1 MSVFVQ
7 TLLCGVL
14 LSDGD
19 SWELPN
25 SMDNNPRSIS
35 MRRGSAD
42 FLKQPYSPANLL
54 KTKKLMDSGLSLESL
69 FASAKNERGEKN
81 RKRVLVLMTSLSLFP
96 ALCKNKLG
104 SVLLLFPSHREE
116 KYLVL

>member
-42 FLKQPYSPANLL
+42 FLKQP
-54 KTKKLMDSGLSLESL
+54 
-69 FASAKNERGEKN
+69 
-81 RKRVLVLMTSLSLFP
+81 
-96 ALCKNKLG
+96 
-104 SVLLLFPSHREE
+104 
-116 KYLVL
+116 